1 MHMVTKIKAEQ
12 LFLLTSILTEDMRA
26 IHRKHFVY
34 LKKANPGQKKMCL
47 ITIHIKKIS
56 NYILNKLEVGGQITS
71 PSYWKNYHFKEFY
84 LFLGTLAR

>member
-12 LFLLTSILTEDMRA
+12 LFLLTSILTEDMRV

-47 ITIHIKKIS
+47 ITIHIKKI
-56 NYILNKLEVGGQITS
+56 
-71 PSYWKNYHFKEFY
+71 
-84 LFLGTLAR
+84 

>member
-1 MHMVTKIKAEQ
+1 MQLKLIILGIKVNKISPMNWNTNAMHMVTKIKAEQ

-47 ITIHIKKIS
+47 ITIHIKKI
-56 NYILNKLEVGGQITS
+56 
-71 PSYWKNYHFKEFY
+71 
-84 LFLGTLAR
+84 